1 MDQWS
6 KKIFAT
12 DERYRLWGRLL
23 RVGCVE
29 HRSRIYENGA
39 ARLFLVLIWL
49 IAAVSGAFLYC
60 SGAVFQSGAALIGLG
75 AALGGAAGNL
85 TDILRRRAVLNF
97 VHLGWWPGF
106 NLADVSIVGG
116 LILAFCKA

>member
-12 DERYRLWGRLL
+12 GGWYRSWGKLL
-23 RVGCVE
+23 RIGCVE

-39 ARLFLVLIWL
+39 ARLFLVLLWL
-49 IAAVSGAFLYC
+49 LAAASGSFLYR
-60 SGAVFQSGAALIGLG
+60 SGAVFQSRVALIGLG

-85 TDILRRRAVLNF
+85 TDILRLRAVLNF

-106 NLADVSIVGG
+106 NLADVSILGG
-116 LILAFCKA
+116 LTLAFCKA